1 MESDKKW
8 NQTLSLLFIFTGVI
22 IWLVMLIILGMLL
35 ATDGRAANSDG
46 SIDVR
51 FRGTLSAGACVLDP
65 VSENIDIPFPDVAGK
80 FFHLYE
86 KGPERRFQLRL
97 TECDLG
103 RTVKVQFSGTGAT
116 APGLE
121 GTLKLTSPQAG
132 LENELGIQLTEY
144 VDGQPKNLVLS
155 GGSVSGTTKD
165 LTQTTEILTFGAW
178 LKPSTAVR
186 NGGSVTPGEYRAVA
200 TFDLIYD

>member
-8 NQTLSLLFIFTGVI
+8 HLALSQLFIFAGAI
-22 IWLVMLIILGMLL
+22 IWLVILIILGMLL
-35 ATDGRAANSDG
+35 ATDCRATNSDG

-65 VSENIDIPFPDVAGK
+65 VSEKIDIPFPDVAGK

-103 RTVKVQFSGTGAT
+103 RSVKVQFSGIGAT

-121 GTLKLTSPQAG
+121 GTLKLTSPQSG
-132 LENELGIQLTEY
+132 LENDLGIQLAEY
-144 VDGQPKNLVLS
+144 VDSQPKNLVLS
-155 GGSVSGTTKD
+155 GGSVRGATKE

>member
-8 NQTLSLLFIFTGVI
+8 HQALSLLFIFAGGI
-22 IWLVMLIILGMLL
+22 IWLVMLIILVMLL
-35 ATDGRAANSDG
+35 AVDGLAANSDG

-65 VSENIDIPFPDVAGK
+65 VSENIDISFPDVAGK
-80 FFHLYE
+80 FFHLYD

-103 RTVKVQFSGTGAT
+103 RSVKVQFSGTGAT

-132 LENELGIQLTEY
+132 LENDLGIQLTEY
-144 VDGQPKNLVLS
+144 VDSQPKNLVLS
-155 GGSVSGTTKD
+155 GGSARGTTKD

-200 TFDLIYD
+200 TFELIYE

>member
-8 NQTLSLLFIFTGVI
+8 WHAPSLFFIATGTVI
-22 IWLVMLIILGMLL
+22 GPAMLVVLGTLL
-35 ATDGRAANSDG
+35 ATESRAANSDG

-65 VSENIDIPFPDVAGK
+65 VSENIEIPFPDVAGE
-80 FFHLYE
+80 FFHLYDR
-86 KGPERRFQLRL
+86 GPERRFQLRL
-97 TECDLG
+97 TECDTG
-103 RTVKVQFSGTGAT
+103 RAVKVQFSGTGAT

-121 GTLKLTSPQAG
+121 GALKLTSPQAG
-132 LENELGIQLTEY
+132 LENALGIQLAEY
-144 VDGQPKNLVLS
+144 VDGQPKDLVLS
-155 GGSVSGTTKD
+155 GGNVSGTTKT
-165 LTQTTEILTFGAW
+165 LNQTTEILTFGAW